1 MNAALRSALLRLT
14 QALNAGRITLS
25 EWREAAV
32 TLLTEAVPD
41 IDNTA
46 LAQAVGAVRG
56 TEAPEDVVTRL
67 EALAAPSANVSPVAV
82 AAGVGLAAFLAQAFR
97 RPRSAETTRLDAPDA
112 NNAALDSTMRRF
124 EQRAAQLAQALVDG
138 RITVAEWRVAL
149 ASEIADLHVAAYVL
163 GAGGVEQLDAED
175 FAALNDKL
183 DEQLGYLNA
192 WAAELDGGELPSL
205 KALQARSNM
214 YGAAAEV
221 TLVRASTEAIGMPV
235 LPAYPKDHQTDCR
248 HYCYCHWRIET
259 LNGVGNWDCYWEYD
273 PLRDNC
279 KQCPTRHE
287 VWYPLQIRNGVIQP
301 YSSTG
306 LFRVAA

>member
-1 MNAALRSALLRLT
+1 MTTALRSALLRLT
-14 QALNAGRITLS
+14 EALNAGRITLS

-32 TLLTEAVPD
+32 TLLTEAMPN
-41 IDNTA
+41 IDDTA
-46 LAQAVGAVRG
+46 LAQAVNTVRG
-56 TEAPEDVVTRL
+56 TETPEDVVARL
-67 EALAAPSANVSPVAV
+67 EALAAPRTNGVAV
-82 AAGVGLAAFLAQAFR
+82 AAGVGLVAFLTQAFQ
-97 RPRSAETTRLDAPDA
+97 RPRSAETTRMDAPEA

-138 RITVAEWRVAL
+138 RITVQEWRVAL

-192 WAAELDGGELPSL
+192 WAAELDSGELPSL

-214 YGAAAEV
+214 YGSAAEV
-221 TLVRASTEAIGMPV
+221 TQVRALTEAIGMPV
-235 LPAYPKDHQTDCR
+235 LPAYPKDYQTDCR
-248 HYCYCHWRIET
+248 HNCYCHWRIET
-259 LNGVGNWDCYWEYD
+259 LDGVGNWDCYWEYD

-279 KQCPTRHE
+279 KQCPKRHE

-301 YSSTG
+301 YNAVG